1 MADIDADAVAQ
12 WLRSNADFFETNPDV
27 LTALRV
33 PHPEGEH
40 LISIVERQLIAFR
53 EKNAQLEKRINEF
66 IGYGQHND
74 LLADRIHRMSLAL
87 LRSADLETTL
97 AVVRESLQSDFKIP
111 HVAVKQWHAAARD
124 EVSADMR
131 NYVDGLDRAY
141 VGPLAAY
148 ESATWFAAAD
158 GSLQSFAYVPLGD
171 GESFGVLC
179 LASEDPTRFT
189 PDMAVDVL
197 ERVGNLVSAAIA
209 RYTDDA
215 ERRLDEIG

>member
-1 MADIDADAVAQ
+1 MADFDADDVAQ
-12 WLRSNADFFETNPDV
+12 WLRTHTDFFESNPEL
-27 LTALRV
+27 LTSLRV

-87 LRSADLETTL
+87 LRSVDLETTL
-97 AVVRESLQSDFKIP
+97 DVVRESLRSDFKIP
-111 HVAVKQWHAAARD
+111 HVAVKQWHAAAHD
-124 EVSADMR
+124 DVSADMR
-131 NYVDGLDRAY
+131 SYVDGLDRAY

-148 ESATWFAAAD
+148 ESAAWFNSVPDA
-158 GSLQSFAYVPLGD
+158 LQSFAYVPLGD

-179 LASEDPTRFT
+179 LASEDAARFT

-209 RYTDDA
+209 RFTDDA
-215 ERRLDEIG
+215 ERKIDEIG

>member
-1 MADIDADAVAQ
+1 MANIEANDVAE
-12 WLRSNADFFETNPDV
+12 WLQTHSNFFETHPEL
-27 LTALRV
+27 LTTLRV
-33 PHPEGEH
+33 RHPEGEH
-40 LISIVERQLIAFR
+40 LISIAERQLIAFR

-87 LRSADLETTL
+87 LRSADLDTTL
-97 AVVRESLQSDFKIP
+97 AVVRESLRSDFKIT
-111 HVAVKQWHAAARD
+111 HVAIKQWNANARD
-124 EVSADMR
+124 EVSSDMR
-131 NYVDGLDRAY
+131 DYVDGLDRAY

-148 ESATWFAAAD
+148 ESAAWFDAPEGA
-158 GSLQSFAYVPLGD
+158 LQSFAYVPLGD

-179 LASEDPTRFT
+179 LASEDVSRFT

-209 RYTDDA
+209 RFADDA
-215 ERRLDEIG
+215 ERKIDELG